1 MGTVVTKIFE
11 YGDEPIEVLRQA
23 DGTLGAA
30 MQRLGRVERVIIPDL
45 FAALVHA
52 IVGQLISVKAAAT
65 VWGRM
70 QEQLGEITP
79 QNLLLYTAD
88 DIQRCGMTMKKARCI
103 EAIARTVAQGELD
116 LESLRELSDQEVI
129 SSLTALPGIGR
140 WTAEMLLINSMER
153 PDIVSWGDIAIRRGM
168 MELYGLNSL
177 TREQFEQYRQSYSPW
192 GSVASIYLWE
202 LSFE

>member
-1 MGTVVTKIFE
+1 MGTVVTKVFK
-11 YGDEPIEVLRQA
+11 YGTEQIEALGQA
-23 DGTLGAA
+23 DATLGTA
-30 MQRLGRVERVIIPDL
+30 MQRLGRVERGIIPDL

-52 IVGQLISVKAAAT
+52 IVGQLISAKAAAT

-79 QNLLLYTAD
+79 ENLLLHTAY
-88 DIQRCGMTMKKARCI
+88 DIQRCGMTMKKARSI
-103 EAIARTVAQGELD
+103 EAIARIVAQGELD
-116 LESLRELSDQEVI
+116 LESLRELPDQEVI
-129 SSLTALPGIGR
+129 ARLTVLPGIGR

-168 MELYGLNSL
+168 MKLYGLDSL
-177 TREQFEQYRQSYSPW
+177 TREQFEQFRQRYSPW
-192 GSVASIYLWE
+192 GSVASVYLWE